1 VGYTYT
7 GDPANNNQDAVRFL
21 AGDVVETD
29 WQVSDEEIVFAL
41 GQVGS
46 NTYRAAALICDH
58 LAARYS
64 RETDEAVGDLKKTY
78 SQRQKHYNS
87 RAGELRRK
95 YFEVTSVAPFVGG
108 VSIAAKE
115 LQRDDSDWDQTGI
128 RREGMDHPESD
139 TST

>member
-29 WQVSDEEIVFAL
+29 WQVSDEEVVFAL

-46 NTYRAAALICDH
+46 NVY
-58 LAARYS
+58 RYS
-64 RETDEAVGDLKKTY
+64 RETDEAAGDLKNTY